1 LKRII
6 DKLTQPAWDEGF
18 YHGVNSAY
26 LQLAKE
32 IKQLLKDK
40 DLADFSSDEL
50 KLGFDHAR
58 HLVLERLNELEGKN
72 GVG

>member
-1 LKRII
+1 MKRII

-32 IKQLLKDK
+32 IKHVLKEE
-40 DLADFSSDEL
+40 DLADFSNNEL
-50 KLGFDHAR
+50 KLGFSHAKN
-58 HLVLERLNELEGKN
+58 LVLEKLNELEGKN
-72 GVG
+72 GMG